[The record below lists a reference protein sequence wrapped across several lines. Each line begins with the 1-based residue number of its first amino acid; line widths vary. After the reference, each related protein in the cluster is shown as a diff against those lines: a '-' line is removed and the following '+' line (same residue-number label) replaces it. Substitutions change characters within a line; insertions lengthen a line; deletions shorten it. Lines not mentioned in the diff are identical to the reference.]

1 MTEAG
6 GASTQAGIHYQNTV
20 AARALLELLTFE
32 PQARREQV
40 VEVRVEAPESVDDLV
55 VRFADGHRDF
65 RTVKLS
71 LQKGG
76 SSWKALWEDLA
87 AQLSA
92 DGQSQ
97 SDTLSIFV
105 GTENQLGRHV
115 ADVCACA
122 ESSIDCMEFAKRLN
136 KAQANLV
143 GDIARILGSDTIVFE
158 VLKRT
163 LVVFLSESQIEREF
177 KQKGLTSSHVDDLQ
191 LLGVLRDWAG
201 GEARRRG
208 IFSSSDLRLR
218 LLSEHGIRIEEPTDW
233 GLASYRGYLKRR
245 SQIQIPGTHVTRP
258 AEELF
263 VWPRVREF
271 DRTRFTSF
279 EDETFRF
286 ENDEAV
292 SRFDLSTF
300 PTGTEKNLIVVAGP
314 GHGKTAML
322 STISGQLADSVYIPV
337 SISLAAFCESKEGLL
352 SHIQNKCGHELSVI
366 ADWHRLC
373 ERGLLI
379 LLLDGLDE
387 VPSVNRLKVIDRL
400 ETFTALFPEVP
411 WILTVR
417 DPAVVSGLGVATML
431 ELLPLNDDD
440 IVRFADVMKSV
451 IGGVDGWK
459 FLNRIKLYPDIDRL
473 ARIPLFLSM
482 LLAVTDLSAQTPM
495 TRSNL
500 IEAYL
505 KTIFQPEAH
514 KPDFYGADHSA
525 LLRSVA
531 EKIAFLCL
539 EKQQIGASE
548 QEVRQVVCSVSE
560 NDHAHQ
566 AVLFDRLKTN
576 GILKSQNSVRL
587 QFPYPII
594 QEYLAASHL
603 IERHISTISTRITD
617 AVNRPWAQVL
627 QFALEM
633 HSEPEA
639 DMRAML
645 EERDD
650 AFSTGLRLVGR
661 CIANGAK
668 VSPAF
673 RDEIGERLV
682 EYWIHAP
689 TRSREQVGRLLADG
703 FADPLSPKLRT
714 ALHHR
719 WLIQDGAGEIISK
732 VEDTE
737 LTLSVLRSLITNDR
751 SSIMIYPTL
760 KPALRS
766 VGDQVLEMVKV
777 EMKGEHLTDQDV
789 TNISCIMS
797 NLDSDVVSRELALS
811 IARDN
816 FPRQVQFRAFEL
828 AGAPLVEDGIQLVL
842 TGFRSENWDRNYE
855 ARELVRLHPDPESFL
870 LDLLIDESVSFER
883 KLDLVGDTTT
893 ILGSAEGRRAFATR
907 VIRDEKVNLDLRLA
921 FSLFEAGHGDLA
933 AFEDLLERSQE
944 LPIEILANAV
954 TLFGRFP
961 IQELADKSAELMRNR
976 VLSADDVARLAVAA
990 RIGFLHTFELDMW
1003 FGGGLKATTAHPGI
1017 ASWLSLLKDWS
1028 TRNDLSPQ
1036 TRIELLTTA
1045 AELGCHRATSKLEE
1059 ELSQFVDMDAEEWK
1073 DGDEYGH
1080 TLTHALHLILKRQPS
1095 LTRPPLMEVVLSST
1109 RYNIKRLGLIALVN
1123 RADLESLRR
1132 LIDLHSSEGDWI
1144 MSDTMANSIEL
1155 LAARLGV
1162 TILTAHGKY
1171 EIADFFHS

>member
-32 PQARREQV
+32 FQTRREQV
-40 VEVRVEAPESVDDLV
+40 VEVRVEAPENVDDLV

-65 RTVKLS
+65 RSVKLS
-71 LQKGG
+71 LRKGG
-76 SSWKALWEDLA
+76 SSWKGLWEDLA

-92 DGQSQ
+92 SGQSQ
-97 SDTLSIFV
+97 SDTLSIFL

-218 LLSEHGIRIEEPTDW
+218 LLSEHGIRIEEPIDW

-300 PTGTEKNLIVVAGP
+300 PTGTEKKLIVVAGP

-322 STISGQLADSVYIPV
+322 STISVQLADSVYIPV
-337 SISLAAFCESKEGLL
+337 SISLAAFCESKDGLL
-352 SHIQNKCGHELSVI
+352 SHIQNKCQHELSVI

-373 ERGLLI
+373 EQGLLI

-417 DPAVVSGLGVATML
+417 DPAVVTGLGVATMV

-440 IVRFADVMKSV
+440 IVRFADVMKGF

-459 FLNRIKLYPDIDRL
+459 VLNRIKLYPDIDRL

-482 LLAVTDLSAQTPM
+482 LLAVTDLSEQKAM

-514 KPDFYGADHSA
+514 KPDFYGADHST
-525 LLRSVA
+525 LLRSIA
-531 EKIAFLCL
+531 EQIAFLCL

-548 QEVRQVVCSVSE
+548 REVRRVIASVSE
-560 NDHAHQ
+560 EVHEHQ
-566 AVLFDRLKTN
+566 AMLFDRLKIN
-576 GILKSQNSVRL
+576 GILKSQNAVRL
-587 QFPYPII
+587 QFPYPIV

-855 ARELVRLHPDPESFL
+855 ARELVRLHPDPEDFL
-870 LDLLIDESVSFER
+870 LELLTDNAIFLER
-883 KLDLVGDTTT
+883 KLELVADTTT
-893 ILGSAEGRRAFATR
+893 ILGDTERRQAFAAR
-907 VIRDEKVNLDLRLA
+907 IIGNEKLELELRLT
-921 FSLFEAGHGDLA
+921 FSLFEARYGDRVG
-933 AFEDLLERSQE
+933 FERLLERSHE
-944 LPIEILANAV
+944 LPIRILTNAV
-954 TLFGRFP
+954 SLLGHFP
-961 IQELADKSAELMRNR
+961 IQDLAEEAAELIRTR
-976 VLSADDVARLAVAA
+976 DLTPSEVVQLARSAQTGLLY
-990 RIGFLHTFELDMW
+990 IFEMDML
-1003 FGGGLKATTAHPGI
+1003 FGGVLKPTNPHPGI
-1017 ASWLSLLKDWS
+1017 ATWLPLVEEWS
-1028 TRNDLSPQ
+1028 TRSDLSPQ
-1036 TRIELLTTA
+1036 NRIEVLTAA
-1045 AELGCHRATSKLEE
+1045 AELGSQWAEAKLAEA
-1059 ELSQFVDMDAEEWK
+1059 LGQIDDMDADEWNEDDEE
-1073 DGDEYGH
+1073 GAIIS
-1080 TLTHALHLILKRQPS
+1080 HAIDQVMKRQPS
-1095 LTRPPLMEVVLSST
+1095 LTDTLIEVVLSST
-1109 RYNIKRLGLIALVN
+1109 RYNIKRYGLIALVN
-1123 RADLESLRR
+1123 RGNLESLQR
-1132 LIDLHSSEGDWI
+1132 LIDIHTSEDDWFLGD
-1144 MSDTMANSIEL
+1144 TLANSIEL

-1171 EIADFFHS
+1171 EIAE